1 MGKGKQRFGFGFKKM
16 VKSLGGRENGFIGTN
31 SKIQELI
38 DNAYYNGKATNF
50 EIILDIENNTLT
62 FIDNGKGL
70 DKNTMD
76 LVLTF
81 YSKDNDKTNEQVGGK
96 GLGVKHSI
104 FGLSSD
110 DSIITLKTYNSGC
123 SRKVII
129 DKSKILKENVN
140 DEEAFKY
147 FNMIEPQTCKD
158 INKGTEIEITNV
170 PSDIISSIERSIN
183 EIAKPN
189 VKLSIELSFN
199 NELLYY
205 PNIEPSINVDFN
217 ISLIFYEGNHIFGNI
232 YNGKMRIPVKNK
244 KNTMEWK
251 SIKEDDYTLI
261 KETSVKM
268 GYFNY
273 LIENFPRDEFKNFK
287 HIRNQ
292 KTGEITCKNFLENG
306 KCANSN
312 HYSMSCTSKNYIQ
325 SELDIINNEKGT
337 NFTTTDILDIQNPV
351 ININYQGRLLNPI
364 PRQLITTGDMVFRTR
379 YNSVTIEYNHTKEI
393 DNFVKMIEANKSRFS
408 LEGTYLSVI
417 FFLLG
422 KQFTKDYVGEYIKKV
437 EKEKF
442 KQFPPEPTM
451 NKPEEEKETETE
463 ESEAEESGV
472 ESEAEVEE
480 AEVEE
485 TEAEETGVE
494 SDAAPV
500 DEAEET
506 ETESESE
513 SETETEETEAETED
527 QIREVQGEHGTY
539 RRENDETN
547 MGDAPFIVSQTEVTL
562 RYLHDP
568 NYDRRDELITAI
580 HSSEGIPESILKMES
595 ALKLKSPGDCN
606 ISSIFLQTIG
616 IEDPNIRLIEYE
628 KKLRQQYYEI
638 CGRKPDG
645 QMVLGGN
652 VWRKLFREFT
662 AN

>member
-16 VKSLGGRENGFIGTN
+16 LKSLGGRENGFIGTN

-38 DNAYYNGKATNF
+38 DNAHYNGKATKF
-50 EIILDIENNTLT
+50 KIILDKESRTLK

-76 LVLTF
+76 LVLTL
-81 YSKDNDKTNEQVGGK
+81 YSKDIDEKNEQVGGK

-123 SRKVII
+123 SRKVTI
-129 DKSKILKENVN
+129 DKSKMLKENVN
-140 DEEAFKY
+140 DEEAFEY
-147 FNMIEPQTCKD
+147 FNMIEPHTCKD

-170 PSDIISSIERSIN
+170 PYNIITSIESSIN

-189 VKLSIELSFN
+189 VKINIELSFN

-217 ISLIFYEGNHIFGNI
+217 ISLIFYEENYIFGNI

-312 HYSMSCTSKNYIQ
+312 HYSMSCISKNYIQ

-337 NFTTTDILDIQNPV
+337 NFTTIDILDIQNPV

-408 LEGTYLSVI
+408 LEGTYLSDI

-437 EKEKF
+437 EEEKF

-451 NKPEEEKETETE
+451 NKPEEEKESEAE
-463 ESEAEESGV
+463 ESESEESGV

-485 TEAEETGVE
+485 TETEE
-494 SDAAPV
+494 S
-500 DEAEET
+500 EAEEAEVEET
-506 ETESESE
+506 ENEETESE
-513 SETETEETEAETED
+513 TEE
-527 QIREVQGEHGTY
+527 QVGEVQGEHGTY
-539 RRENDETN
+539 HRENDETN
-547 MGDAPFIVSQTEVTL
+547 RGDATFIESQRKMVL
-562 RYLHDP
+562 RFLSDP
-568 NYDRRDELITAI
+568 NYERRDELITAI
-580 HSSEGIPESILKMES
+580 HSSEGIPESISKMES

-606 ISSIFLQTIG
+606 ISSIFLKTIG

-628 KKLRQQYYEI
+628 KELRQQYYEI

-652 VWRKLFREFT
+652 VWRKLFTEFT